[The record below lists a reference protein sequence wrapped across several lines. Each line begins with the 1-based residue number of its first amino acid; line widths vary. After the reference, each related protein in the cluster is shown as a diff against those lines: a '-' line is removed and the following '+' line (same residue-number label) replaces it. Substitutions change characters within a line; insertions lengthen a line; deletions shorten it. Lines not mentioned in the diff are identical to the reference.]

1 MQRLTENL
9 TTMPKPPIAER
20 IKILEDANA
29 RLNEKIQRMR
39 AQVRHNDDLI
49 LKLRK
54 REDKL
59 DVQALLDELNQKEQ
73 DELHRRRLQ
82 SEHDKQRSK
91 EIKAARYREEMER
104 RLRRCRIMNGLEPDD

>member
-1 MQRLTENL
+1 
-9 TTMPKPPIAER
+9 MPKPPIAER
-20 IKILEDANA
+20 IRILEDANA

-49 LKLRK
+49 LKLKK

-82 SEHDKQRSK
+82 SEHDKQRNK
-91 EIKAARYREEMER
+91 EIRAARYREEMER